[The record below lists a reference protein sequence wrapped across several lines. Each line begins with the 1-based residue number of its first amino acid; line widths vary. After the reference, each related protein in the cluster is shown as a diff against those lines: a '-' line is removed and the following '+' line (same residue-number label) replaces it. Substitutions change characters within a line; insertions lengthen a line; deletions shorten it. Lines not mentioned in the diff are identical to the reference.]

1 MSAAD
6 MTVNVQVAYP
16 FVQMVA
22 IIVFAF
28 LIQLIVVCAAF
39 IAGGLVD
46 QSKKGD
52 LVIGYLTV
60 SLYSIVLLGLLRL
73 FEVLSN
79 PLGDDIADFPIE
91 TYVNN
96 FRKTIT
102 SITTNSFFLLE
113 SNDMMGPVSE
123 DAIRETKKMACS
135 VQLEC
140 DDSRG
145 VISSQPRSG
154 L

>member
-1 MSAAD
+1 MSTAE

-22 IIVFAF
+22 MVVFAF

-46 QSKKGD
+46 QSNKGD

-79 PLGDDIADFPIE
+79 PLGDDFADFPIQ
-91 TYVNN
+91 TYVKN
-96 FRKTIT
+96 FRKTIS
-102 SITTNSFFLLE
+102 SITTHSFVLLE
-113 SNDMMGPVSE
+113 SNGMMGPVSE
-123 DAIRETKKMACS
+123 DLIGETEKVVC
-135 VQLEC
+135 L
-140 DDSRG
+140 
-145 VISSQPRSG
+145 
-154 L
+154 